1 MEPYDPALYTTP
13 VTLEGRHVRL
23 EPLTLAHVPGL
34 AAVGCDERI
43 WKLMLYGDIRTEA
56 DMRAWVENLLHRQQQ
71 GTDLPFSVIFRETGK
86 VVGATRYMDIR
97 PVHRGLEI
105 GGTWYAM
112 DYQRTAVNTE
122 TKYLLLEYAFET
134 LGCIRVQFKADI
146 RNERSWRAIERIG
159 GVREGILRNQY
170 ILQDG
175 MFRDSVYYSILDREW
190 PGVKERLE
198 KMLEQ

>member
-1 MEPYDPALYTTP
+1 MKPDPALYTTP

-23 EPLTLAHVPGL
+23 EPLTLAHVSAL
-34 AAVGCDERI
+34 AEVGCDERI

-56 DMRAWVENLLHRQQQ
+56 DMRAWVEDILHRQSQ
-71 GTDLPFSVIFRETGK
+71 GTDLPFAVIFRETGK

-97 PVHRGLEI
+97 SAHRGLEI
-105 GGTWYAM
+105 GGTWYAV

-122 TKYLLLEYAFET
+122 TKYLLLQYAFET

-175 MFRDSVYYSILDREW
+175 KFRDSVYYSILDREW

-198 KMLEQ
+198 RILGR

>member
-175 MFRDSVYYSILDREW
+175 TYRDSIYYSILDREW
-190 PGVKERLE
+190 PGVKEWLE
-198 KMLEQ
+198 KMLG